1 MDLPT
6 LWPRLDMQTR
16 DWLMAHNGEPLA
28 PAVADA
34 LTLAN
39 GGSADTSWFS
49 DHEDGVLTDEAVDWI
64 EGIANAE
71 DPTLA

>member
-28 PAVADA
+28 PAVVGA

-39 GGSADTSWFS
+39 GGSTDTSWFS
-49 DHEDGVLTDEAVDWI
+49 DDDHHVLTDEAVDWI

-71 DPTLA
+71 DPSST